1 MYRLNHAIEAFL
13 GSVVPPLGLQPS
25 GGIIDH
31 TVKRPGYFY
40 YLVTS
45 VAIRK
50 HIKMSVYW
58 ETLLTSMGMFLATK
72 EGHFGDMYSS
82 GLS

>member
-1 MYRLNHAIEAFL
+1 MVIMAGGVHIHTYIISWQVEYMYRLNHAIEAFL
-13 GSVVPPLGLQPS
+13 GSIVPPLGLQPS

-45 VAIRK
+45 WCTGKLR
-50 HIKMSVYW
+50 
-58 ETLLTSMGMFLATK
+58 
-72 EGHFGDMYSS
+72 
-82 GLS
+82 